1 MCQNSPWQHLGCS
14 AAFKRAKQCL
24 KTTPCCSKK
33 LAMSFS
39 TPSLPATKSQ
49 LLLMTNQHPKVPTA
63 LHRHQIPSTSQTT
76 SLKPMLMTIS
86 IRQSLAMSNHQ
97 DTPIRAPESLTMS
110 KATTMR
116 QQMLK
121 SVRLCHQQPPKSPF
135 VPKPPQPP
143 PNTLVT
149 PNISNN
155 PNKILQVIGR
165 TS

>member
-97 DTPIRAPESLTMS
+97 DTPIRESNHVKSHNNETANAQKCSPLSPAAP
-110 KATTMR
+110 KIPICPQTTPTTTKH
-116 QQMLK
+116 LG
-121 SVRLCHQQPPKSPF
+121 
-135 VPKPPQPP
+135 
-143 PNTLVT
+143 NTQHL
-149 PNISNN
+149 
-155 PNKILQVIGR
+155 
-165 TS
+165 